1 MAPKDI
7 NYHEQ
12 SSKSPS
18 SDDVQNAPPRIN
30 NIVFR
35 FIEGEEPD
43 GHYEIE
49 ASFSGEIRN
58 FGVTFVNQDGHKDA
72 IFDVADGG
80 SDGVI
85 TLSGQKL
92 FDAGFR
98 DGDALTFI
106 NLFVVDNDFNET
118 VYNSGGAYS
127 YTKSGDPLDPPD
139 PLDFDLSTITFD
151 MQFQKSV
158 PSINSINGTDGDDAL
173 DQQLPE
179 K

>member
-18 SDDVQNAPPRIN
+18 SDDIQNVPPRID

-35 FIEGEEPD
+35 FIEGEEPN

-49 ASFSGEIRN
+49 GNFTGNIRN

-98 DGDALTFI
+98 DGDALTFVD
-106 NLFVVDNDFNET
+106 LFVIDNDFNRTIYDAWGSVFSFKE
-118 VYNSGGAYS
+118 NR
-127 YTKSGDPLDPPD
+127 KSIVNTGR
-139 PLDFDLSTITFD
+139 
-151 MQFQKSV
+151 V
-158 PSINSINGTDGDDAL
+158 N
-173 DQQLPE
+173 
-179 K
+179 